1 MTAIST
7 VDGDTS
13 HYLRHFL
20 SRDQYSQLQATKL
33 QCVEKRC
40 MPLMN
45 TVPSTLSS
53 DTKRLTSELKR
64 LVQRFQLEPAPDP
77 VTLQEFRHVV
87 DNVRLAAWNVSELIY
102 ARQGEKA
109 SDTMVGFLAGER
121 LRRFDQLAKNIAS
134 KSIKHRARRQS
145 KDQAYLSRLI
155 SVISVHPW

>member
-1 MTAIST
+1 
-7 VDGDTS
+7 
-13 HYLRHFL
+13 
-20 SRDQYSQLQATKL
+20 
-33 QCVEKRC
+33 
-40 MPLMN
+40 MN
-45 TVPSTLSS
+45 TVPSTLSA

-121 LRRFDQLAKNIAS
+121 LRRFDQLARNICGD
-134 KSIKHRARRQS
+134 IERRAISFKTSGMTSLFHSVTTLHDLLKQS
-145 KDQAYLSRLI
+145 LKEHQAQGS
-155 SVISVHPW
+155 HTK

>member
-1 MTAIST
+1 MS
-7 VDGDTS
+7 
-13 HYLRHFL
+13 
-20 SRDQYSQLQATKL
+20 
-33 QCVEKRC
+33 
-40 MPLMN
+40 

-53 DTKRLTSELKR
+53 DTKRLTSELRR

-121 LRRFDQLAKNIAS
+121 LRRFEQLAKNICADVE
-134 KSIKHRARRQS
+134 RRTITFKTSGMTSLFHSVNVLYDLLKQS
-145 KDQAYLSRLI
+145 LKEHQAQGL
-155 SVISVHPW
+155 HTK

>member
-1 MTAIST
+1 
-7 VDGDTS
+7 
-13 HYLRHFL
+13 
-20 SRDQYSQLQATKL
+20 
-33 QCVEKRC
+33 
-40 MPLMN
+40 MN

-121 LRRFDQLAKNIAS
+121 LRRFDQLAKNICAD
-134 KSIKHRARRQS
+134 IERRAISFKTSGMTSLFHSVTTLHDLLKQS
-145 KDQAYLSRLI
+145 LKEHQAQGSQTK
-155 SVISVHPW
+155 

>member
-1 MTAIST
+1 
-7 VDGDTS
+7 
-13 HYLRHFL
+13 
-20 SRDQYSQLQATKL
+20 
-33 QCVEKRC
+33 
-40 MPLMN
+40 MN

-77 VTLQEFRHVV
+77 ATLQEFRHAV

-121 LRRFDQLAKNIAS
+121 LRRFDQLARNICAD
-134 KSIKHRARRQS
+134 IERRAITFKTSGMTALFHSVNILHDLLKQS
-145 KDQAYLSRLI
+145 LKEHQEHGLQ
-155 SVISVHPW
+155 PK